1 MKRRTFLNSMAAGPF
16 LASAAPAVADE
27 SAPTRWEISAARKR
41 DLTKGVTWFNHED
54 LAFLLRRGGNPE
66 DVVEHYE
73 AMHDSDN
80 IRRMAA
86 AGCRYG
92 RIHFYKGLGLQAEGP
107 EIERTRRTVALM
119 HQLGMKASLYMAGTM
134 FVETFYREV
143 PQSKDWEQRDQW
155 GNWVPY
161 TQTQTYR
168 HYPCPNEPLYRQY
181 LQRVLDI
188 GVKELRADQIVFD
201 NVMLQPEPKS
211 CHCPRCIRAFH
222 EFLKARYATKE
233 AAYRRFGIADVEWLQ
248 APEWDNP
255 AAPDSI
261 TTVDDPVMQ
270 EWIRFRC
277 ESLAHHAGALNDYIK
292 KLNPAV
298 SVGFNIKGL
307 YSFNRTWVNAVY
319 HPLFAGHL
327 DFLTFDTSGYNARI
341 DAATGA
347 LVSQIRSY
355 KMARSFEIGTEEGL
369 GDELAAA
376 LHMAFN
382 YEKPIAGFG
391 VQGGPFMSY
400 NLFTPFM
407 EFFREY
413 NDRYCTA
420 ADSVADVAML
430 RTWASMAYSISAN
443 WIPATLVEQ
452 VLIQYKVPFDLLHE
466 EQIGRIGN
474 YQAVILAG
482 QDALSDVQV
491 QQLLDYVRSGGTL
504 VLAGAAG
511 DFNERRERRK
521 RNLLLPA
528 RAEGQ
533 GRIVRIEPVVPGDAG
548 RAARSDGELEIT
560 AGVAPR
566 NPRFSPPQWVLPRNH
581 AAIYQTILSA
591 QTKGPS
597 LSTEAPLTTVIEF
610 YRRSESREMILHF
623 LNFDRKAKASSFAA
637 TVRKQFPGP
646 VKTVQLFSP
655 DLNDPAMLKFQ
666 ESGDAITFTVPATRL
681 YSMVVMAQ

>member
-1 MKRRTFLNSMAAGPF
+1 MKRRTFLNTLTAAPF
-16 LASAAPAVADE
+16 VAPFAASAASPDDT
-27 SAPTRWEISAARKR
+27 SQTRWEISAAKKR
-41 DLTKGVTWFNHED
+41 EMTKGVTWFNHED
-54 LAFLLRRGGNPE
+54 LAFLLRRGGNPD

-73 AMHDSDN
+73 AMHDPDN
-80 IRRMAA
+80 IRRIAA

-143 PQSKDWEQRDQW
+143 PQAKDWEQRDQW
-155 GNWVPY
+155 GHWVPY

-188 GVKELRADQIVFD
+188 AVKELRADQIVFD

-222 EFLKARYATKE
+222 ESLKAHYPTKE
-233 AAYRRFGIADVEWLQ
+233 AAYRRFGIEDVEWLQ
-248 APEWDNP
+248 APEWDN
-255 AAPDSI
+255 AAAADSI
-261 TTVDDPVMQ
+261 TTVEDPVMQ

-277 ESLAHHAGALNDYIK
+277 ESLAHHAGALNDYVK
-292 KLNPAV
+292 KINPAV

-307 YSFNRTWVNAVY
+307 YSFNRTWLNAVY
-319 HPLFAGHL
+319 HPMFAGHL
-327 DFLTFDTSGYNARI
+327 DFLTFDTGGYNARI
-341 DAATGA
+341 DAASGA

-355 KMARSFEIGTEEGL
+355 KMARSFAMGTEEGL

-413 NDRYCTA
+413 NDRYCTGTENI
-420 ADSVADVAML
+420 ADVAML
-430 RTWASMAYSISAN
+430 RTWSSMAYSISAN

-466 EQIGRIGN
+466 EQIGRIGR

-482 QDALSDVQV
+482 QDSLSDAQV
-491 QQLLDYVRSGGTL
+491 QQLLAYVRNGGTL

-511 DFNERRERRK
+511 DFNERRERRR
-521 RNLLLPA
+521 RNLLS
-528 RAEGQ
+528 EGNA
-533 GRIVRIEPVVPGDAG
+533 RIVRIHSVVPGDTRGAKNG
-548 RAARSDGELEIT
+548 DGELEIT

-566 NPRFSPPQWVLPRNH
+566 NPRFSRPQWVLPKNH
-581 AAIYQTILSA
+581 AEIYRTVMSA
-591 QTKGPS
+591 QSKGPS
-597 LSTEAPLTTVIEF
+597 LTTEAPLTTVMEL
-610 YRRSESREMILHF
+610 YRREESRETILHF
-623 LNFDRKAKASSFAA
+623 LNFDRQTKAAPFAV
-637 TVRKQFPGP
+637 TLRKQFPGP
-646 VKTVQLFSP
+646 VKSIKLFSP
-655 DLNDPAMLKFQ
+655 DANDPAVVEFR
-666 ESGDAITFTVPATRL
+666 ESGDSVSFTVPGTRL
-681 YSMVVMAQ
+681 YAMLVLAV